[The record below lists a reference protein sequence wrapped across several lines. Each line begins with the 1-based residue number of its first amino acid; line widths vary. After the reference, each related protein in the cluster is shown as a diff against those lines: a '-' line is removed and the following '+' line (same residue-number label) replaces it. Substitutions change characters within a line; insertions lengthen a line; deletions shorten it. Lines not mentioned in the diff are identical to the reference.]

1 MPYAYYQTP
10 VGLLQLGYSHNALT
24 SLRPWVG
31 ATDDH
36 APTAFTQNVAG
47 QLTAYCNGQRT
58 DFDFPLTPQGTPFQQ
73 AVWHALQAIPYGE
86 TRTYGQ
92 IATAIGNPKAARA
105 VGMANNRNPLMIVI
119 PCHRV
124 VGAKG
129 DLVGYAGG
137 VSMKQWLLDLEATKK
152 TENS

>member
-10 VGLLQLGYSHNALT
+10 VGLLQLGYQDNTLT
-24 SLRPWVG
+24 SLRPWDG
-31 ATDDH
+31 ATTDH
-36 APTAFTQNVAG
+36 TPTAFTQTVAD
-47 QLTAYCNGQRT
+47 QLTAYCQGQRT
-58 DFDFPLTPQGTPFQQ
+58 VFDISLAPHGTPFQQ
-73 AVWHALQAIPYGE
+73 AVWHALQTIPYGQ

-137 VSMKQWLLDLEATKK
+137 LSMKQWLLDLERGKK
-152 TENS
+152 NK